1 MTATK
6 TRRPA
11 APITVKK
18 GKPSASGEVIDTS
31 KIPAVRVAED
41 AAKSKAKLDATIGK
55 AVAKMTMDPKA
66 AEEFEQLRDKDREE
80 GKGSTK
86 AKEAS
91 VHRLTTE
98 WPSAE
103 GRDVVIGDTVKT
115 PASIVIDVIGRW
127 TRKTKDGA
135 LVPMVT
141 GRIVSL
147 PAGATVAAGDTKK
160 SDAKGRSKGDRQN
173 AIAAGCTHVKK

>member
-31 KIPAVRVAED
+31 KIPASPEVRVAED
-41 AAKSKAKLDATIGK
+41 TAKHKAKLDETIGK
-55 AVAKMTMDPKA
+55 AVAKMTGRDEGA
-66 AEEFEQLRDKDREE
+66 AAASAK
-80 GKGSTK
+80 KSSTK

-98 WPSAE
+98 WV
-103 GRDVVIGDTVKT
+103 GKDKKDVAVKDRVKT
-115 PASIVIDVIGRW
+115 SDGIVIDVIGRW
-127 TRKTKDGA
+127 TKKAKDGK
-135 LVPMVT
+135 LIPMVT
-141 GRIVSL
+141 GQIVTL
-147 PAGATVAAGDTKK
+147 PTGGNTTDDK
-160 SDAKGRSKGDRQN
+160 SKGRKIGDRQN
-173 AIAAGCTHVKK
+173 AAAAACTHVKK